1 VVPTEP
7 VDSTIAERTISLLHP
22 DTDSTP
28 APSPDAEPVDA
39 APVPPSEA
47 SAGQG
52 NPAPSSSQPRQ
63 RVRGTRTGRVWV
75 GVCAAALITVAL
87 IIFMIQN
94 THTVQVT
101 FLGMTGSTSLA
112 LMPLIAA
119 VGGILFT
126 LVLGSARILQL
137 RHSVR
142 KRR

>member
-1 VVPTEP
+1 M
-7 VDSTIAERTISLLHP
+7 SLLHP
-22 DTDSTP
+22 DTNSTP
-28 APSPDAEPVDA
+28 APSPDAVPVDA

-52 NPAPSSSQPRQ
+52 NPAHPSSRPRQ
-63 RVRGTRTGRVWV
+63 RVPGTRTGRVWV
-75 GVCAAALITVAL
+75 GVCAAALITIAL

-101 FLGMTGSTSLA
+101 FLGLTGSTSLA
-112 LMPLIAA
+112 LMLLVAA
-119 VGGILFT
+119 VGGILLT
-126 LVLGSARILQL
+126 LILGSARILQL

>member
-1 VVPTEP
+1 M
-7 VDSTIAERTISLLHP
+7 SLLHP
-22 DTDSTP
+22 DTSSTP
-28 APSPDAEPVDA
+28 PPTSDAVPGDA

-52 NPAPSSSQPRQ
+52 SSAPSSPRPRQ
-63 RVRGTRTGRVWV
+63 QVRGTRTGRVWV

-101 FLGMTGSTSLA
+101 FLGLTGSTSLA
-112 LMPLIAA
+112 LMLLIAA
-119 VGGILFT
+119 VGGILLT

>member
-1 VVPTEP
+1 M
-7 VDSTIAERTISLLHP
+7 SLLHP
-22 DTDSTP
+22 ETNSTP
-28 APSPDAEPVDA
+28 VPGPDVVPVDA
-39 APVPPSEA
+39 TPAPPSEA

-52 NPAPSSSQPRQ
+52 NPDLSSSPPRQ

-94 THTVQVT
+94 TYTVQVT

-112 LMPLIAA
+112 LMLLIAA
-119 VGGILFT
+119 VGGILLT

-137 RHSVR
+137 RHSLR
-142 KRR
+142 TRR